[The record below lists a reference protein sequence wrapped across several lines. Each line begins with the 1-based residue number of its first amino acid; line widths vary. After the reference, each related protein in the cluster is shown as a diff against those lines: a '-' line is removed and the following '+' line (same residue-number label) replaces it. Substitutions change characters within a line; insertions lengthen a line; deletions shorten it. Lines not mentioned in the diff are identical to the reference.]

1 MKKIAFLLAKIFL
14 YICGSFLLFIGIG
27 GIISCVEAENVI
39 ELYFSLALTLILF
52 LVGFVLF
59 YVATKK
65 INYKNNKEENIDIIR
80 EENSNK
86 NNNQYVESNNI
97 LQRVDGKEITDK
109 EIPYLIQAGYDEA
122 IKRENESANPKF
134 HRTETEEEL
143 SFNFEMKYGDK
154 IGSFE
159 DEFITLYQKASQS
172 NNLTEKIN
180 MLKQAST
187 AFEKAK
193 KFCYSKGKGGT
204 IYFQDMWE
212 YCHNSSNTC
221 FSYLDQIQR
230 SLNDAIMERDTI
242 IPGILH
248 IIEENDGMLQKNIYK
263 ELPDINKAD
272 IQRVIRNLEAK
283 NKINRIKKSN
293 SYELHIVK

>member
-134 HRTETEEEL
+134 HRTEKEEEL

-159 DEFITLYQKASQS
+159 DEFITLYQKASQL

-212 YCHNSSNTC
+212 CMSNSRNSC
-221 FSYLDQIQR
+221 FSYLDNIED
-230 SLNDAIMERDTI
+230 SLDEAIFMRDVAIPKVKEAISNND
-242 IPGILH
+242 GIL
-248 IIEENDGMLQKNIYK
+248 QKDIYK
-263 ELPDINKAD
+263 FIPEAEKSEVQKI
-272 IQRVIRNLEAK
+272 IRDMESRGE
-283 NKINRIKKSN
+283 ITRTKKSN
-293 SYELHIVK
+293 SYELHIV